1 MAGPRVTGP
10 VAKLVRSITTTTQP
24 STLLTS
30 SKAGAPL
37 SRKYADL
44 LKERNIDPDVRLP
57 SIWTIA
63 YVYTETDKTREQHPR
78 HLYTR
83 SSNLPHPQPRK
94 MRLMQTFSSAATPNA
109 AATSIDNIVFPGSAV
124 FDGASQDPFSNLRV
138 PLLPDNVKFQ
148 HAPESAD
155 APVTLP
161 EISIVAANPDLVSPS
176 ALTEVEGMGVD
187 GVELKFIHDAEPA
200 EQHQGMLTD
209 LWRGLVDDVLGQQS
223 NKAKMAL

>member
-44 LKERNIDPDVRLP
+44 LKERNVDPD
-57 SIWTIA
+57 
-63 YVYTETDKTREQHPR
+63 
-78 HLYTR
+78 
-83 SSNLPHPQPRK
+83 
-94 MRLMQTFSSAATPNA
+94 NA

-148 HAPESAD
+148 HTPESVD

-161 EISIVAANPDLVSPS
+161 EISIVAAKPDLVSPS

-187 GVELKFIHDAEPA
+187 GIELKFIHDAEPA

>member
-44 LKERNIDPDVRLP
+44 LKERNVDPD
-57 SIWTIA
+57 
-63 YVYTETDKTREQHPR
+63 HPR

-83 SSNLPHPQPRK
+83 SANLPHPQPRK
-94 MRLMQTFSSAATPNA
+94 MRLMQTFSSTATSNA

-148 HAPESAD
+148 HTPESVD

-161 EISIVAANPDLVSPS
+161 EISIVAAKPDLVSPS

-187 GVELKFIHDAEPA
+187 GIELKFIHDAEPA

>member
-10 VAKLVRSITTTTQP
+10 VAKLARSITTTAQP

-44 LKERNIDPDVRLP
+44 LKERNTDPDR
-57 SIWTIA
+57 S
-63 YVYTETDKTREQHPR
+63 R

-83 SSNLPHPQPRK
+83 SSNLPHPPPRK
-94 MRLMQTFSSAATPNA
+94 LRLMQTFSST
-109 AATSIDNIVFPGSAV
+109 ATSNKTAQSVDNIVFPGSAV
-124 FDGASQDPFSNLRV
+124 FEGASQDPFINLRV
-138 PLLPDNVKFQ
+138 PLLPDNVAFH
-148 HAPESAD
+148 HAPEAAD
-155 APVTLP
+155 GPATVHD
-161 EISIVAANPDLVSPS
+161 ISIVAANPDLVSPS
-176 ALTEVEGMGVD
+176 ALTEIEGMGMD

-200 EQHQGMLTD
+200 EQEPGMLTD

-223 NKAKMAL
+223 KSKLAV

>member
-10 VAKLVRSITTTTQP
+10 IAKLARSITTTTQP

-44 LKERNIDPDVRLP
+44 LKERNTDPD
-57 SIWTIA
+57 
-63 YVYTETDKTREQHPR
+63 HPR

-94 MRLMQTFSSAATPNA
+94 LRMMQTFSSTAAPD
-109 AATSIDNIVFPGSAV
+109 ATAKSIDNIVFPGSAV
-124 FDGASQDPFSNLRV
+124 FQGASQDPFSNLRV
-138 PLLPDNVKFQ
+138 PLLPDNVMFQ
-148 HAPESAD
+148 HTPEPIDNIAT
-155 APVTLP
+155 AH

-176 ALTEVEGMGVD
+176 ALTEIEGMGMD
-187 GVELKFIHDAEPA
+187 GVELKFIHDAEST
-200 EQHQGMLTD
+200 EQEPSMLTG
-209 LWRGLVDDVLGQQS
+209 LWRGLVDDVIGQQS
-223 NKAKMAL
+223 SKNKLAL

>member
-44 LKERNIDPDVRLP
+44 LKERNIDPD
-57 SIWTIA
+57 
-63 YVYTETDKTREQHPR
+63 HPR

-200 EQHQGMLTD
+200 QQHQGMLTD

-223 NKAKMAL
+223 NKAKVAL